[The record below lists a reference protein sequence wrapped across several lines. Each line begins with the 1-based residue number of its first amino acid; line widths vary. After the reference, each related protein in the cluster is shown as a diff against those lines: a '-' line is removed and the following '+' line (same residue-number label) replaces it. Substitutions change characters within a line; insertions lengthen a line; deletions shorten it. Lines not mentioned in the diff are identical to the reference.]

1 MENKA
6 IIKITGKT
14 VREPREINN
23 SMELYFKISMSNK
36 IPKGMRKLGTT
47 SYKVNVTKKMWES
60 LTEDKEINKNTI
72 YGISG
77 EIKALTNSENKPY
90 IVVNCINININEIG
104 EEEKEIKE
112 EVKKSN
118 NWREK
123 INENELI
130 EINLEDID
138 IDCSKHKYSIIE
150 MGDEIGINSI
160 IAVSRKENGR
170 YSLIAGFKAYVS
182 SKVYRSNQPIKAYVY
197 DGDRKSF
204 KKEFGIS
211 Y

>member
-1 MENKA
+1 MENRA
-6 IIKITGKT
+6 IVKIIGKT
-14 VREPREINN
+14 VREPREVNN
-23 SMELYFKISMSNK
+23 SIELYFKISMGNK
-36 IPKGMRKLGTT
+36 IPKGLKKLGVTF
-47 SYKVNVTKKMWES
+47 YKVNVTKKMWES
-60 LTEDKEINKNTI
+60 LTENKEINKNTI
-72 YGISG
+72 YNISG

-90 IVVNCINININEIG
+90 IVVNCMSINIDEV
-104 EEEKEIKE
+104 EE

-123 INENELI
+123 INEDELI

-138 IDCSKHKYSIIE
+138 IDYSKHKYSVIE
-150 MGDEIGINSI
+150 MGDKIGINSI

-182 SKVYRSNQPIKAYVY
+182 SKIYRSNQPIKAYMY
-197 DGDRKSF
+197 NGDRKSF
-204 KKEFGIS
+204 KEEFGIS

>member
-1 MENKA
+1 MENRA
-6 IIKITGKT
+6 IIKIIGKT
-14 VREPREINN
+14 VREPREVNN
-23 SMELYFKISMSNK
+23 SMELYFK
-36 IPKGMRKLGTT
+36 KLGVTF
-47 SYKVNVTKKMWES
+47 YKVNVTKKMWES
-60 LTEDKEINKNTI
+60 LIEGKEVNKNTI
-72 YGISG
+72 YSISG

-90 IVVNCINININEIG
+90 IVVNCMSINIDEV
-104 EEEKEIKE
+104 EEEVKIKE

-123 INENELI
+123 INEDELI

-138 IDCSKHKYSIIE
+138 IDYSKHKYSVIE
-150 MGDEIGINSI
+150 MGDKIGINSI

-182 SKVYRSNQPIKAYVY
+182 SKIYRSNQPIKAYVY
-197 DGDRKSF
+197 NGDRKSF
-204 KKEFGIS
+204 KEEFGIS

>member
-6 IIKITGKT
+6 IIKIIGKT
-14 VREPREINN
+14 VREPREVNN
-23 SMELYFKISMSNK
+23 SIELYFKISMGNK
-36 IPKGMRKLGTT
+36 IPRGLKKLGVTF
-47 SYKVNVTKKMWES
+47 YKVNVTKKMWES
-60 LTEDKEINKNTI
+60 LTENKEINKNTI
-72 YGISG
+72 YNISG

-90 IVVNCINININEIG
+90 IVVNCMSININEIG
-104 EEEKEIKE
+104 EEAEIKE
-112 EVKKSN
+112 EVKKTN

-123 INENELI
+123 IDEDELI

-138 IDCSKHKYSIIE
+138 IDYSKHKYSVIE
-150 MGDEIGINSI
+150 MGDEIGVNSI

-170 YSLIAGFKAYVS
+170 YSLIAGFKVYVS

-197 DGDRKSF
+197 NGDRTSF
-204 KKEFGIS
+204 KEEFGIS